1 MKKQIIKYYLI
12 LIVIVITCTVIFT
25 SQISKK
31 FYKGEVENKLQSIGL
46 SIQYH
51 LLDSDISSK
60 PNYNSIAKNFA
71 QYHNHNISYPEN
83 NLRVTFI
90 DYKGNVLGDSEAD
103 YTIMENHSSRKE
115 VQKALT
121 GAIGKDIRSSETLK
135 SDLLYMAIPVEE
147 LDIIVRISV
156 PLVQLNI
163 INGMTWFY
171 SLLIIFSALILT
183 VIVSSK
189 IAESLIRPLNDI
201 INASNEISNGNY
213 SKRITLAT
221 NDEVGQL
228 SIQFNEMASK
238 LDKTISDLNSKKIE
252 VLSIVESITNGIVAV
267 DKDNKIILIN
277 PAAFDAF
284 NIDKNSKVTGGYIS
298 EHIRNNRVNL
308 LLQDSIEQ
316 NKPLEL
322 EILIDDKILLIK
334 TAPISPK
341 EGILNNSGWIISIQ
355 DITKVRKLEHLR
367 TEFVSNVTH
376 ELKTPITS
384 IRGFVETLKSGA
396 INKPD
401 VSVRFL
407 DIIDIEAERLHEL
420 INDILSLS
428 EIETKLSDT
437 DIETI
442 SLNPIIDGVFEIMQK
457 IANGKNILLQ
467 NNIPEKIFI
476 NANRNRMKQLILNL
490 VDNAVKYNV
499 PNGSVIVDAHRAEG
513 KVVISVKDT
522 GIGIPAEH
530 LPRIFERFYRV
541 DKGRSRDMGGT
552 GLGLSIVKHIINLYN
567 GDIKVNSKV
576 GTGTEFIIQLP
587 C

>member
-1 MKKQIIKYYLI
+1 MKKKIIKYYLI

-31 FYKGEVENKLQSIGL
+31 FYKEEVENKLQSIGL

-51 LLDSDISSK
+51 LLDSVIPSK
-60 PNYNSIAKNFA
+60 TNYNSLAKNFA
-71 QYHNHNISYPEN
+71 DYHNHNTSYPDN

-90 DYKGNVLGDSEAD
+90 DNKGNVLGDSEAD
-103 YTIMENHSSRKE
+103 YTIMENHSARKE

-121 GAIGKDIRSSETLK
+121 GVIGKDIRSSKTLK

-147 LDIIVRISV
+147 LGVIVRISV

-163 INGMTWFY
+163 INRMTWFY
-171 SLLIIFSALILT
+171 SILIIISALILT

-189 IAESLIRPLNDI
+189 IAESVIRPLNDI

-213 SKRITLAT
+213 SKRIALAT

-228 SIQFNEMASK
+228 ALQFNEMASK

-267 DKDNKIILIN
+267 DKDNKILLIN
-277 PAAFDAF
+277 PAAFNAF
-284 NIDKNSKVTGGYIS
+284 NIDKNSNVTGGYIS

-308 LLQDSIEQ
+308 LLKDSMEQ
-316 NKPLEL
+316 NKPLEA
-322 EILIDDKILLIK
+322 EILVDDKILLVK

-341 EGILNNSGWIISIQ
+341 DGIIKNSRWIISIQ

-437 DIETI
+437 DLENI
-442 SLNPIIDGVFEIMQK
+442 SLNPIIDEVFGIMQN
-457 IANGKNILLQ
+457 IANEKNILLQ
-467 NNIPEKIFI
+467 NNIPEKIYI

-499 PNGSVIVDAHRAEG
+499 PNGSVTVDAHRVGG

-587 C
+587 Y

>member
-1 MKKQIIKYYLI
+1 MKKKITKYYLI
-12 LIVIVITCTVIFT
+12 LIVVVITCTVIFT
-25 SQISKK
+25 SQIWKK
-31 FYKGEVENKLQSIGL
+31 FYKEEVENKLQGIGL

-51 LLDSDISSK
+51 LLDADISSK
-60 PNYNSIAKNFA
+60 IDYDSLAKDFSNY
-71 QYHNHNISYPEN
+71 YNHNIKYPDN
-83 NLRVTFI
+83 NLRVTII

-103 YTIMENHSSRKE
+103 YTQMENHYARKE
-115 VQKALT
+115 VQKAIT
-121 GAIGKDIRSSETLK
+121 GNIGKDIRSSITLK
-135 SDLLYMAIPVEE
+135 SDLLYMAIPVEQ
-147 LDIIVRISV
+147 LGVIVRVSV

-163 INGMTWFY
+163 INRLTWFY
-171 SLLIIFSALILT
+171 SILIIISALILT

-189 IAESLIRPLNDI
+189 IAESVIQPLNDI
-201 INASNEISNGNY
+201 INASNEISIGNY
-213 SKRITLAT
+213 SKRITLAS

-228 SIQFNEMASK
+228 ALQFNEMASK
-238 LDKTISDLNSKKIE
+238 LDETIYDLNSKKIE

-277 PAAFDAF
+277 PAAFVAF
-284 NIDKNSKVTGGYIS
+284 NMDKNSKATGEHIS

-308 LLQDSIEQ
+308 LLKESIEQ
-316 NKPLEL
+316 NKPLES
-322 EILIDDKILLIK
+322 EISVDDKILLIK

-341 EGILNNSGWIISIQ
+341 NGTIKNSGWIISIQ

-384 IRGFVETLKSGA
+384 IRGFVETLKNGA

-428 EIETKLSDT
+428 EIESKLSDA
-437 DIETI
+437 DLENI
-442 SLNPIIDGVFEIMQK
+442 SLSPIIEEVFGVMQN
-457 IANGKNILLQ
+457 IANDKNILLK
-467 NNIPEKIFI
+467 NNIAEKIFI
-476 NANRNRMKQLILNL
+476 KANRNRMKQLVLNL

-499 PNGSVIVDAHRAEG
+499 RNGTVTVDAHKVAG
-513 KVVISVKDT
+513 KVIISVKDT

-530 LPRIFERFYRV
+530 QPRIFERFYRV

-587 C
+587 Y